1 MKTRKRKK
9 AALVFCVMMAF
20 MLLCTNAQAVTLII
34 PPVHTLPIVFDTSK
48 IQTIPLYRLYNGTF
62 HTYTASG
69 SERSSLLNG
78 GWTDEG
84 ISCWIS
90 PQPLPYTVPLYRLK
104 LYGMDTFMT
113 TSKTEHDGAIA
124 NYGYVD
130 EGVMGYVIPADDYA
144 HGDTT
149 LYRWYRPQSTAD
161 SSWYDDLFG
170 SGDPFVAFDAEHF
183 YQTELAMIGGYVY
196 EGAQCRAWSSSTT
209 VQDVSLS
216 KPNGGESYKAGD
228 TVDIQWSTTLP
239 GGTIN
244 LYYTTGG
251 AGGSWV
257 SIAQNL
263 SDTGSYSWKVPST
276 PGSTVRVR
284 VQWCYHDNLTGADA
298 SVADDSN
305 ADFAITGT
313 SVIIPPPRFHIFAPN
328 APSGLTA
335 AADYAHRTIQLSWN
349 DNSNSETGFTIERK
363 TGGGAYSQIATTAA
377 NVTDY
382 TDTAVVSDTLYTYRV
397 YASGILLNSGYSSE
411 AVSEIYSFTVEPPIN
426 LSDKI
431 PGAPTNLTA
440 SGAVGYTDRAVL
452 NWNAATGSVTG
463 YRIERKAGA
472 SGTWSTLTVIGSG
485 DTSYT
490 DSGLT
495 AGVSYSYRARA
506 YSLILESQPSNEA
519 TYPPSSMPGS
529 GGIEL
534 GKYDAWAAE
543 ELDAANDAG
552 LIPDIL
558 ANTDLTKPITRE
570 EFCELAVKLY
580 EKMTGNHPS
589 PASPNPFTDTANEQ
603 ILKAY
608 SLGITN
614 GTSATTFSPSQ
625 LINREQ
631 CATMIFR
638 AIKLINPN
646 ADYSVAAVADFPDQA
661 NISSWAV
668 AATKYM
674 AKIGIIKGDTS
685 GNFMSKPVTADQEA
699 SGYGMAKREE
709 AILMVERT
717 YVKMS

>member
-1 MKTRKRKK
+1 M
-9 AALVFCVMMAF
+9 AL
-20 MLLCTNAQAVTLII
+20 MLLCTNMQASALTI
-34 PPVHTLPIVFDTSK
+34 PPVRTLPIFFDTSK
-48 IQTIPLYRLYNGTF
+48 IQTTPLYRLFNGTF
-62 HTYTASG
+62 HTYTASS
-69 SERSSLLNG
+69 SERSALLNN

-130 EGVMGYVIPADDYA
+130 EGIMGYVIPADDYA
-144 HGDTT
+144 HGDVT

-161 SSWYDDLFG
+161 SSWFDDLFG

-183 YQTELAMIGGYVY
+183 YQTELAMISGYTY

-216 KPNGGESYKAGD
+216 SPNGGESYTIGD
-228 TVDIQWSTTLP
+228 TVNIQWSTTLS

-251 AGGSWV
+251 ADGSWV
-257 SIAQNL
+257 SIVQNL

-276 PGSTVRVR
+276 PSSTVRVR
-284 VQWCYHDNLTGADA
+284 VQWRYHDNLTSTDA

-313 SVIIPPPRFHIFAPN
+313 PVIIPIIRFHIFAPD
-328 APSGLTA
+328 APSGLTT
-335 AADYAHRTIQLSWN
+335 AADYIHRTIQLSWN
-349 DNSNSETGFTIERK
+349 DNSNNETGFTIERK
-363 TGGGAYSQIATTAA
+363 TDDGAYSQIATTAA

-382 TDTAVVSDTLYTYRV
+382 TDTTVSIDTMYTYRV
-397 YASGILLNSGYSSE
+397 YANGIKLNSGYSGE
-411 AVSEIYSFTVEPPIN
+411 AVGQIFSFTVEPPVD
-426 LSDKI
+426 LGKMI
-431 PGAPTNLTA
+431 PGAPTNLTV
-440 SGAVGYTDRAVL
+440 SGTAGYTDRAVL
-452 NWNAATGSVTG
+452 NWNAASGFVTG
-463 YRIERKAGA
+463 YRIERKAGE
-472 SGTWSTLTVIGSG
+472 SGTWSTLTVVGNSN
-485 DTSYT
+485 TAYT
-490 DSGLT
+490 DFGLT
-495 AGVSYSYRARA
+495 AGVSYSYRVRA
-506 YSLILESQPSNEA
+506 YSLILESEPSNEA
-519 TYPPSSMPGS
+519 TYIPPSINGS

-534 GKYDAWAAE
+534 GRYDAWASE

-570 EFCELAVKLY
+570 EFCELAVRLY
-580 EKMTGNHPS
+580 EKMTGNHAF

-614 GTSATTFSPSQ
+614 GTSATTFSPSE

-638 AIKLINPN
+638 AIKLIDPN

-674 AKIGIIKGDTS
+674 AKIGIIKGDSS
-685 GNFMSKPVTADQEA
+685 GNFMPKPVTAAQSE

-717 YVKMS
+717 YVKIS